1 MARPHGIEK
10 GAALIVS
17 QFDLIVILL
26 LAVSG
31 LIGCLRGA
39 VREIM
44 TVFAFVVAV
53 LAALFSLRISG
64 PILGHW
70 LHTPWMANI
79 VAGLVVFVAVY
90 LAARILGAR
99 LVHDVRRLDNLSLLD
114 RVVGLGFGLIRGLVL
129 IGLFQLAFHAITP
142 ADRMPNWIAQAKLY
156 PLAVDCG
163 QALRALAPQGS
174 AVAAKL
180 TPTLEHAVAVS
191 SAQPDASAETSP

>member
-1 MARPHGIEK
+1 M
-10 GAALIVS
+10 S
-17 QFDLIVILL
+17 QFDLIVILM
-26 LAVSG
+26 LALSG

-39 VREIM
+39 VREVM
-44 TVFAFVVAV
+44 TVFAFVIAALV
-53 LAALFSLRISG
+53 ALFSLRISG
-64 PILGHW
+64 PVLGHW
-70 LHTPWMANI
+70 LHTSWMANI
-79 VAGLVVFVAVY
+79 LAGLLVFVAVY

-99 LVHDVRRLDNLSLLD
+99 LVHNVRHLKHLSLLD
-114 RVVGLGFGLIRGLVL
+114 RVIGLGFGLIRGLVL